1 MRWPAKL
8 KIQVVTLFRRD
19 RAGAQLDRELRDHL
33 ERQIEENLAAGMSA
47 EDARFAA
54 LRSFGNPALLR
65 EQARAAWSWT
75 WLELMLRDVRYGVRT
90 LARTP
95 GFAAI
100 AILVMALG
108 IGANVAMFTI
118 VRSVLMKPLPYP
130 DPDRLMMVYE
140 RDVGGL
146 PDSEFNVVA
155 GGMFSAWKQENKTF
169 EDLAIAGGSEYN
181 LSGANGQL
189 PEKLHGVN
197 CSWNLLN
204 LLGVKPALGRNFTAE
219 DDRLAADGTVLITWG
234 LWKRRLGGD
243 PAILNHI
250 IHINTRAYTV
260 IGVLPAWFVYPEDPS
275 VQLLTAIYHD
285 KPAERMA
292 SFGNHQFEV
301 IGRLRPG
308 VTADQA
314 SADLAVI
321 ARRVHDAHL
330 DMPIIGKSAVARP
343 LLEDMVVD
351 ARRPLYVLFAA
362 TLCVLLIA
370 CLNVANLL
378 VARGTAR
385 RREQAIRMALGGGRL
400 RLLREHLM
408 ESVLLSAAGG
418 AAGMALAWAAIGWL
432 VHTRADLSRADAIH
446 IDGVVVA
453 FTAGII
459 VLCALFAGVVG
470 SMASRDDRVLATL
483 QESSR
488 GASAGQGR
496 VRLRKALLALEVGLT
511 VVLLVGA
518 GLLLKSYER
527 LRSSDMGCVTHNV
540 LTMRISLF
548 GGRYNDRATKVN
560 FFTELLSRIR
570 ALPGVEGAGIVQA
583 VPGQGYWG
591 DGPFTIVEHP
601 PLPAGET
608 QLAVYRWADPGYFA
622 ALGIPILRGR
632 SFDAGKRLDGADEVV
647 ISRSFAEQH
656 FPGEDPIG
664 KHLRVDD
671 RVRTIV
677 GVVGDTRYVPSEDP
691 VPTDYLPLNTGF
703 PNYGT
708 LVIRS
713 GRDVDQLA
721 LPVEKIVQS
730 MDRDLPVSDVMTMD
744 QLLGKSTVDVSF
756 DATLLAVFAGVSLL
770 LAAVG
775 LFGVLSYI
783 VAQRTSEIGIRIA
796 LGARREQVMRR
807 VLLDGLR
814 PALLGLLLGLAGSVG
829 AAKEIASML
838 YGTEPLD
845 AAVFAAVSGALL
857 LVAATACAVPAWRA
871 SRLDP
876 VRALR
881 TE

>member
-1 MRWPAKL
+1 M
-8 KIQVVTLFRRD
+8 
-19 RAGAQLDRELRDHL
+19 
-33 ERQIEENLAAGMSA
+33 
-47 EDARFAA
+47 
-54 LRSFGNPALLR
+54 
-65 EQARAAWSWT
+65 
-75 WLELMLRDVRYGVRT
+75 
-90 LARTP
+90 
-95 GFAAI
+95 
-100 AILVMALG
+100 
-108 IGANVAMFTI
+108 
-118 VRSVLMKPLPYP
+118 
-130 DPDRLMMVYE
+130 
-140 RDVGGL
+140 
-146 PDSEFNVVA
+146 
-155 GGMFSAWKQENKTF
+155 
-169 EDLAIAGGSEYN
+169 
-181 LSGANGQL
+181 
-189 PEKLHGVN
+189 
-197 CSWNLLN
+197 
-204 LLGVKPALGRNFTAE
+204 
-219 DDRLAADGTVLITWG
+219 
-234 LWKRRLGGD
+234 
-243 PAILNHI
+243 
-250 IHINTRAYTV
+250 
-260 IGVLPAWFVYPEDPS
+260 LPAWFVYPEDPS

-292 SFGNHQFEV
+292 SLGNHQFEV

-385 RREQAIRMALGGGRL
+385 RKEQAIRMALGGGRL

-470 SMASRDDRVLATL
+470 SMASGDDRVLATL

-527 LRSSDMGCVTHNV
+527 LRSSDMGCVTDNV

-560 FFTELLSRIR
+560 FFSELLSRIR

-656 FPGEDPIG
+656 LPGEDPIG

-713 GRDVDQLA
+713 AARCRSTGAAGREDCAIDGPRSACVRRDDHGSAAGQVDGRREFRRDAAGGVCGGVIAAGRGWAFWRA
-721 LPVEKIVQS
+721 LLHRGAAHER
-730 MDRDLPVSDVMTMD
+730 DRHSHRSRRAARTGDAQGVAGWIAAGIAWASAWPGRQCGCGEGDC
-744 QLLGKSTVDVSF
+744 F
-756 DATLLAVFAGVSLL
+756 DALWNGAARCGGLRGRQRGAAAG
-770 LAAVG
+770 G
-775 LFGVLSYI
+775 C
-783 VAQRTSEIGIRIA
+783 
-796 LGARREQVMRR
+796 
-807 VLLDGLR
+807 DGLCR
-814 PALLGLLLGLAGSVG
+814 PRLARVAARPGAG
-829 AAKEIASML
+829 AADGVK
-838 YGTEPLD
+838 
-845 AAVFAAVSGALL
+845 
-857 LVAATACAVPAWRA
+857 
-871 SRLDP
+871 
-876 VRALR
+876 
-881 TE
+881 